1 MALLELEGVGKE
13 FPIRGRREKLRAVD
27 DVTLSVIEGET
38 LGLVGESGCGKS
50 TLARC
55 IVGLQPPT
63 EGLVRFDGA
72 DLRGLSGSARKSA
85 RRDLT
90 MVFQDPYSSLN
101 PRRRVIDVVAAPLDI
116 QGLARGAERRRQVD
130 EMLELV
136 GLEPAHASRYP
147 HEFSGGQRQRI
158 GIARALITKPR
169 LLVCDEPVSALDVSI
184 QAQILNLLVGLREE
198 LGLTLVFIAHDLGV
212 IRHISQRI
220 AVMYMGRIV
229 EIAETDQ
236 LFAQPIHPYT
246 EGLLAAVPV
255 PDPTRHVDDDQLLSG
270 DVPLASAPP
279 GGCAFHPRCSYAI
292 ERCSN
297 EQPVLDDSDGKQHPA
312 ACFCPLSSSAQ

>member
-13 FPIRGRREKLRAVD
+13 FPIRGRREKLRAVE

-63 EGLVRFDGA
+63 EGIVRFDGA
-72 DLRGLSGSARKSA
+72 DLSGLRGNARKGA
-85 RRDLT
+85 TRDLT

-220 AVMYMGRIV
+220 AVMYLGRIV
-229 EIAETDQ
+229 EVAETDE

-279 GGCAFHPRCSYAI
+279 GGCAFHPRCGYAV
-292 ERCSN
+292 ERCMG
-297 EQPVLDDSDGKQHPA
+297 EQPLLDQSGDKQHPA
-312 ACFCPLSSSAQ
+312 ACFCPLSSAQ

>member
-1 MALLELEGVGKE
+1 MALLELDGVGKE

-63 EGLVRFDGA
+63 EGVVRFDGA
-72 DLRGLSGSARKSA
+72 DLSGLRGKARKSA

-136 GLEPAHASRYP
+136 GLEPRHASRYP

-220 AVMYMGRIV
+220 AVMYLGRIV
-229 EIAETDQ
+229 EVAETDE

-279 GGCAFHPRCSYAI
+279 GGCAFHPRCGYAV
-292 ERCSN
+292 ERCKS
-297 EQPVLDDSDGKQHPA
+297 EQPLLDQSGDKQHPA
-312 ACFCPLSSSAQ
+312 ACFCPLSSAQ

>member
-1 MALLELEGVGKE
+1 MTLLELEGVGKE
-13 FPIRGRREKLRAVD
+13 FALRGRREQLRAVD
-27 DVTLSVIEGET
+27 DVTLSVAEGET

-55 IVGLQPPT
+55 IVGLQAPT
-63 EGLVRFDGA
+63 AGVVRFNGA
-72 DLRGLSGSARKSA
+72 DLSGLRGKARKAA

-116 QGLARGAERRRQVD
+116 QGLARGSERRRRVD
-130 EMLELV
+130 RMLELV
-136 GLEPAHASRYP
+136 GLEPRHASRYP

-158 GIARALITKPR
+158 GIARALITEPK

-198 LGLTLVFIAHDLGV
+198 LGLTLIFIAHDLGV

-220 AVMYMGRIV
+220 AVMYLGRVV
-229 EIAETDQ
+229 ELADTDQ
-236 LFAQPIHPYT
+236 LFTSPIHPYT

-255 PDPTRHVDDDQLLSG
+255 PDAARHRDDSELLGG

-279 GGCAFHPRCSYAI
+279 GGCSFHPRCNYAI
-292 ERCSN
+292 ERCRS
-297 EQPVLDDSDGKQHPA
+297 EQPGLDESGGKQHPA
-312 ACFCPLSSSAQ
+312 ACFCPLSSA

>member
-63 EGLVRFDGA
+63 EGIVRFDGE
-72 DLRGLSGSARKSA
+72 DLSGLRGKERKGA

-136 GLEPAHASRYP
+136 GLEPRHASRYP

-220 AVMYMGRIV
+220 AVMYLGRIV
-229 EIAETDQ
+229 ELAETDQ

-246 EGLLAAVPV
+246 EGLLAAVPI
-255 PDPTRHVDDDQLLSG
+255 PDPKSHVADDQLLSG

-297 EQPVLDDSDGKQHPA
+297 EQPLLDESSGKQHPA
-312 ACFCPLSSSAQ
+312 ACFCPLSSAQ

>member
-63 EGLVRFDGA
+63 EGLVRFAGA
-72 DLRGLSGSARKSA
+72 DLSGLRGSARKSA

>member
-1 MALLELEGVGKE
+1 MALLELDGVGKE

-63 EGLVRFDGA
+63 EGVVRFDGEDLGA
-72 DLRGLSGSARKSA
+72 LRGKARKGA

-116 QGLARGAERRRQVD
+116 QGLARGAQRRRQVD

-136 GLEPAHASRYP
+136 GLEPRHASRYP

-220 AVMYMGRIV
+220 AVMYLGRIV
-229 EIAETDQ
+229 EVAETDQ

-279 GGCAFHPRCSYAI
+279 GGCAFHPRCGYAV
-292 ERCSN
+292 ERCKS
-297 EQPVLDDSDGKQHPA
+297 EQPRLDQSGGMQHPA
-312 ACFCPLSSSAQ
+312 ACFCPLSSAQ